1 MQKAKLKKII
11 TKILMIT
18 KLYEQFNNNIKS
30 YIIFLKNK

>member
-11 TKILMIT
+11 TKILMIA